1 MTSAFDAW
9 ELKQRL
15 NELLEDIE
23 EVVRMAEELSWPP
36 QPIYVSNRIREEL
49 VPALYDARTY
59 IEVGQ
64 LDAPAISE
72 RLMEAR
78 LVTADLS
85 SEDKTFE
92 RLFSRLRVISE
103 NADNAATERTCYHS
117 PRDDE
122 LMRAIRFS
130 HFALLISPLARTPTM
145 T

>member
-15 NELLEDIE
+15 NELLKDIE

-103 NADNAATERTCYHS
+103 NADNAAKLE
-117 PRDDE
+117 
-122 LMRAIRFS
+122 
-130 HFALLISPLARTPTM
+130 
-145 T
+145 